1 VSASRTS
8 RNTWVARGAS
18 ELSERVYRR
27 AADVLGVDH
36 TLLSEDTFLAEHLQ
50 LVHYAVGDKYDS
62 HYDWSPKNVTR
73 LCTLLL
79 YLNDPVEGGA
89 TSFPRAERSEAEGPL
104 VLHPGKG
111 GAVLFYNLLP
121 DGNADETSLH
131 AALPVIAGEK
141 WIANLWV
148 WDHRRP

>member
-1 VSASRTS
+1 
-8 RNTWVARGAS
+8 
-18 ELSERVYRR
+18 
-27 AADVLGVDH
+27 
-36 TLLSEDTFLAEHLQ
+36 
-50 LVHYAVGDKYDS
+50 
-62 HYDWSPKNVTR
+62 VTR

-121 DGNADETSLH
+121 DGIADETSRCT
-131 AALPVIAGEK
+131 
-141 WIANLWV
+141 
-148 WDHRRP
+148 RRCPSSPARSGSPISGCGTTGGRDA